1 MSSSFPK
8 PIRLHI
14 FSDFDGTITTK
25 DICNEIFKEFGDFEP
40 FYSKLIQGK
49 IHIKEYWQA
58 LFKTLPKE
66 VKISKL
72 IDFVKN
78 ISEIDPF
85 FLDFVSF
92 CRNYQIEFEILSD
105 GFDFYI
111 QSALKKIGLED
122 ILYHSNSVRI
132 VNYTIEP
139 VFPYASESC
148 LCNAGSCKRNIA
160 LSRLQE
166 NEAMVYIGDGYSDFC
181 VAEYS
186 DIIFAK
192 QVLSRYCNVKRIP
205 HYTFKNFSDV
215 RSTLEKILSKGKLKF
230 RRQAY
235 LNRKK
240 AFEIE

>member
-1 MSSSFPK
+1 MGSSFPK
-8 PIRLHI
+8 PTRLHI

-49 IHIKEYWQA
+49 IHIKEYWRE

-66 VKISKL
+66 VKIPEL
-72 IDFVKN
+72 INFVKN

-85 FLDFVSF
+85 FPDFVLF

-111 QSALKKIGLED
+111 QSVLEKIGLED
-122 ILYHSNSVRI
+122 ITSHSNSVKVLNDTI
-132 VNYTIEP
+132 VP

-160 LSRLQE
+160 LSKLRE
-166 NEAMVYIGDGYSDFC
+166 DEAMVYIGDGYSDFC
-181 VAEYS
+181 VAEHS

-192 QVLSRYCNVKRIP
+192 RVLSRYCNEKRIP
-205 HYTFKNFSDV
+205 HYTFENFSDV
-215 RSTLEKILSKGKLKF
+215 CDILAKILREGKLKF